1 MKNIE
6 MLLPEFAKMVHYCV
20 KENKTKPKVIFCHDA
35 FDDSEIELLGSA
47 LKYCSLRHINVI
59 VIGSNDETG
68 EPDTEV
74 DATDYDISEIKELG
88 KKVKKLAY
96 KHKSVKLFSDYFR
109 ICENCGITIEEIEDN
124 NKAVTF
130 TRQSKNQNYYMKKD
144 GKEKIIS
151 MSINEVKEY
160 RENSEK
166 RRNDGK

>member
-1 MKNIE
+1 M
-6 MLLPEFAKMVHYCV
+6 
-20 KENKTKPKVIFCHDA
+20 
-35 FDDSEIELLGSA
+35 
-47 LKYCSLRHINVI
+47 
-59 VIGSNDETG
+59 
-68 EPDTEV
+68 
-74 DATDYDISEIKELG
+74 G

-130 TRQSKNQNYYMKKD
+130 TRQAKNQNYYMKKD

-151 MSINEVKEY
+151 MSIDEVKEY

-166 RRNDGK
+166 RRNNGK